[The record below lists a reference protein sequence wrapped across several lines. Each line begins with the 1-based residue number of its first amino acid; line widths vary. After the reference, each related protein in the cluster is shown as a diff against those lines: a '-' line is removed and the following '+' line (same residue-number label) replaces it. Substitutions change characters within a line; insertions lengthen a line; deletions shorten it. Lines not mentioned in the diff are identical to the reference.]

1 MRVGVSA
8 EFIDSRGGGVETYIR
23 LLLSGLM
30 QIESPHEFRP
40 YLAFPSALTRFTWPD
55 NFKPRLVRP
64 YSQWVR
70 IPFSLP
76 RELITHPV
84 DVLHVQNVLPPIAR
98 SRTVATI
105 HDLSFEIAPRTFT
118 LGYRTRL
125 RALVRITAC
134 RADLIITSS
143 ARSKRDLMRLYHVP
157 EERIRVVYLAHD
169 PALTPEPAAGDDA
182 ARATLGIDGP
192 YLLYVGRVEPKKNLE
207 QLLRAYA
214 LLRRDGRTHRLVV
227 CGRRSWLSDGVYK
240 LTAEL
245 QLNDHVVF
253 TGYVPD
259 AALPPLYRGASAFV
273 FLSQYEGFGLPPI
286 EAMACGT
293 PVISSRAGSLDEVL
307 GDAAVSVDPDR
318 PDAVAH
324 EIARVLDDAALRDE
338 LAGRGLLRAA
348 DFDYLTTARQ
358 TLQVY
363 EEALAKRR

>member
-8 EFIDSRGGGVETYIR
+8 EFIDSHGGGVETYIR
-23 LLLSGLM
+23 LLLSGLI
-30 QIESPHEFRP
+30 QIDSPHEFRP
-40 YLAFPSALTRFTWPD
+40 YLAFPSASTRFQWPD

-64 YSQWVR
+64 YTQWVR
-70 IPFSLP
+70 IPLSLP
-76 RELITHPV
+76 RELIAHPV
-84 DVLHVQNVLPPIAR
+84 DVLHVQNVLPPITR

-134 RADLIITSS
+134 RADLIIASS
-143 ARSKRDLMRLYHVP
+143 ERSKRDLMRLYHVP

-169 PALTPEPAAGDDA
+169 PTLTAEPDAGDGA
-182 ARATLGIDGP
+182 VRSLLGIDRP

-214 LLRRDGRTHRLVV
+214 LIKRDGREHQLVV

-245 QLNDHVVF
+245 NLSDQVVF

-259 AALPPLYRGASAFV
+259 EALPPLYRGASAFV

-293 PVISSRAGSLDEVL
+293 PVISSRSGSLAEVL
-307 GDAAVSVDPDR
+307 GDAAVSVDPGR
-318 PDAVAH
+318 PDVVAH
-324 EIARVLDDAALRDE
+324 EIARVLDDAALSDD
-338 LAGRGLLRAA
+338 LAGRGLRRAA
-348 DFDYLTTARQ
+348 HFDYLATARR
-358 TLQVY
+358 TLRVY
-363 EEALAKRR
+363 EEAYAKGR